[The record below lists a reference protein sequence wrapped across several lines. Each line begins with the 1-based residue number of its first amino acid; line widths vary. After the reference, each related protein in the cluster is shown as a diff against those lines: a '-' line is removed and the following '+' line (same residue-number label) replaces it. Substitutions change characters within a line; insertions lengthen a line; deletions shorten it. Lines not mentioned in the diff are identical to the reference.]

1 MIYKTFAFCS
11 LSFLTLTAIGC
22 GGATT
27 PTATNTTIANANS
40 ATTAIVTNAGANP
53 IGGGSGGGAAQPAPA
68 TNSAVPGIP
77 NAPANMVVPKEDM
90 TRTAKPQLV
99 TRAAP
104 DNSDI
109 STTLGEN
116 LVETRTFKNN
126 AQIAKIERITEA
138 ANNGKKTV
146 KVYLRNGQV
155 RELPDGKVADAMAET
170 AANILKA
177 VAESG
182 VATQPTETAAP
193 NQSPNAEA
201 APAKTKKK
209 PPFAKQ

>member
-1 MIYKTFAFCS
+1 MMIYKTLAYCS
-11 LSFLTLTAIGC
+11 ISFLTLTAIGC
-22 GGATT
+22 GGTAT
-27 PTATNTTIANANS
+27 PIATNTATTNVNT

-53 IGGGSGGGAAQPAPA
+53 TLNVPPPAPVA
-68 TNSAVPGIP
+68 NSAVPGIP
-77 NAPANMVVPKEDM
+77 NAPANLAVPKEDL

-138 ANNGKKTV
+138 SAGGKKTV

-155 RELPDGKVADAMAET
+155 RELPDGKVGDAMAET

-177 VAESG
+177 VAASG
-182 VATQPTETAAP
+182 VASQPTATAEP
-193 NQSPNAEA
+193 NQSPNDEA
-201 APAKTKKK
+201 APAKSKKQ